1 MTSIADS
8 SVSIQT
14 TSRSVPSPPCWL
26 GEVTLIVHHLRRQ
39 GVLDAICERV
49 RFARRRFGRYEVID
63 FVAVLFGYAISSER
77 TLEAFYECLQPFAA
91 GFMALFGREQLPA
104 RSTLSRFLASFTQTA
119 VEALRTLFLEDGL
132 ARPLGKERQT
142 GGLVD
147 RAGRER
153 VVFDIDGT
161 REAARQRALPKTPE
175 LPAPQRRLGELCA
188 PGYTGR
194 KRGEVVRTRTVISQA
209 HTSQWLGSFANPGNG
224 KFREELR
231 RAVAAIQLYSK
242 AHDLPEEQVLLRL
255 DGQYGTGAVL
265 ADLAGFSSVMRGKDY
280 TVLDRTE
287 VQSRLHLPPDQQ
299 FSRPESDLV
308 RALYD
313 CPDVPVGPTGQRCRV
328 VVATHPASEKKSRVG
343 LTRSGLVYEL
353 FFTNLPQGAFTAA
366 DVVALYLHRG
376 AFEPVLADEDQEQ
389 DPDRWC
395 SHAPWGQEAWQ
406 IISQWVWN
414 LRLELGHQLEPT
426 PMRTTEFA
434 PASQAKE
441 QQAPSSGYGP
451 PTLAAPWKAGR
462 LSGRDF
468 VLQPDGTLR
477 CPANQALSAT
487 EQRREAD
494 GSLRLVYA
502 ARLSQCRPCPLREQC
517 QWHGRTTTK
526 PRRVSLLLHPLPVGS
541 APLLWRDWSRRQH
554 RRACMGLLRHQRV
567 EVTLPQTTPPEPHN
581 SVGILSRARRAH
593 YRLAWEER
601 LARNARAPTT
611 DRPAIKLFGV
621 PEIFATF
628 LGLPTA

>member
-1 MTSIADS
+1 M
-8 SVSIQT
+8 
-14 TSRSVPSPPCWL
+14 
-26 GEVTLIVHHLRRQ
+26 
-39 GVLDAICERV
+39 CERV

-63 FVAVLFGYAISSER
+63 FVAVLFGYAISGER
-77 TLEAFYECLQPFAA
+77 TLEAFYERLHPFAA

-104 RSTLSRFLASFTQTA
+104 RSTLSRFLASLTPTA
-119 VEALRTLFLEDGL
+119 VEALRTLFLEDGF
-132 ARPLGKERQT
+132 ARPLGQEQQT

-161 REAARQRALPKTPE
+161 REAARQRALPRAPE
-175 LPAPQRRLGELCA
+175 LPAPQRRLGKVCA

-194 KRGEVVRTRTVISQA
+194 KRGEVVRTRTTISQA

-224 KFREELR
+224 LYREELR

-242 AHDLPEEQVLLRL
+242 AHDLPEERVLLRL

-265 ADLAGFSSVMRGKDY
+265 ADLAGFCYVVRGKDY

-287 VQSRLHLPPDQQ
+287 VQRRLHQPPDQQ
-299 FSRPESDLV
+299 FTRPESDLV

-328 VVATHPASEKKSRVG
+328 VVATHAASERKSRVG

-353 FFTNLPQGAFTAA
+353 FFTKLPQDAFTAA

-376 AFEPVLADEDQEQ
+376 AFEPLLADEDQEQ

-395 SHAPWGQEAWQ
+395 SHSPCGQDVWH
-406 IISQWVWN
+406 IVSQWVWN
-414 LRLELGHQLEPT
+414 LRLELGHHLEPT

-434 PASQAKE
+434 PAPEVKE
-441 QQAPSSGYGP
+441 RQAPSSGYGP
-451 PTLAAPWKAGR
+451 PTIAAPWKAGR

-477 CPANQALSAT
+477 CSANQLLSAT

-502 ARLSQCRPCPLREQC
+502 AKMSQCRPCPLREQC
-517 QWHGRTTTK
+517 QWHGRATTK
-526 PRRVSLLLHPLPVGS
+526 PRRVSLLLHPLQVGS
-541 APLLWRDWSRRQH
+541 APLLWKDWSRRQH

-581 SVGILSRARRAH
+581 SVGILSRAQRAH

-611 DRPAIKLFGV
+611 DRPAIKLYGV